1 MDQDCTST
9 RQQENENSGAFFFF
23 SHNKIQ
29 YGGGRCIRDLI
40 IPYHQVRVL
49 LRTTVTLITEI
60 VDPSSYLEATVEG
73 VLIIFQ
79 YDHI

>member
-9 RQQENENSGAFFFF
+9 RQQENKNSGAFFFF
-23 SHNKIQ
+23 SQQNIQ
-29 YGGGRCIRDLI
+29 YGGRCIRDLI